1 MGYPVEYVLWKGH
14 RPKKKSKV
22 QWYLLGKKKCVL
34 FSGLKESPCLGSV
47 VFSSY
52 KNDFFLF
59 SLLFPMGLWW
69 MIFCCSPFMVVRW
82 IRYFS
87 HEMVVSEADDF
98 INILLIL
105 EVCVRSCVIQKRTEL
120 ITIVPFWITHYQRT
134 LYKRDFQ
141 NLNFELFL
149 LKKP

>member
-1 MGYPVEYVLWKGH
+1 MT
-14 RPKKKSKV
+14 
-22 QWYLLGKKKCVL
+22 
-34 FSGLKESPCLGSV
+34 
-47 VFSSY
+47 FSSFHY
-52 KNDFFLF
+52 SFLWDFGEWYFV
-59 SLLFPMGLWW
+59 
-69 MIFCCSPFMVVRW
+69 CSPFMVVRW

-141 NLNFELFL
+141 NLTLSYFCWKSHNRNLWVRFKLVIIWPFAKSFVTILIVKTQNVINFVLEYSELD
-149 LKKP
+149 